1 MDTEKRIIFADK
13 NLIELG
19 FLKNIETDIEVG
31 KENDFEIKMGA
42 GSWDKRLTFDSYA
55 YVPDTEF
62 GGIVK
67 EIESDTS
74 TNMIY
79 ARGYTFRGILSK
91 KVIEPPEGQ
100 DYKVVSGNADVII
113 RNLLE
118 EQGLLSLF
126 AVSDM
131 LEPIEIGS
139 FQIDRYIT
147 LLEGI
152 KKILSSINHR
162 VSIAVVRDEARKVY
176 VRIRIVPIH
185 DFTEELEFSQDGKL
199 NLIATDNRRGINH
212 LICLGKGELK
222 DRIVKHLYVQKNGT
236 IGEEK
241 YYTGIEERTE
251 TYDNNNAEVDELVKN
266 GTEKLQEGMDSK
278 TFKTSVRKDEEGIYE
293 IGDIIAGRDYI
304 TGITV
309 RKPVIGKIYTYSEG
323 TEKIEYKIEGD
334 D

>member
-19 FLKNIETDIEVG
+19 FLKNIEADIEVG
-31 KENDFEIKMGA
+31 KENDFEIKMDA
-42 GSWDKRLTFDSYA
+42 DSWDKRLTFDSYA

-79 ARGYTFRGILSK
+79 ARGYTFRGILEK
-91 KVIEPPEGQ
+91 KVIEPPKGQ
-100 DYKVVSGNADVII
+100 DYKVVSGNVDAIV
-113 RNLLE
+113 RELLE
-118 EQGLLSLF
+118 EQGLLNLF

-131 LEPIEIGS
+131 LEPVEIGT
-139 FQIDRYIT
+139 FRIDRYIT
-147 LLEGI
+147 LLEGL
-152 KKILSSINHR
+152 KKVLASVNHR
-162 VSIAVVRDEARKVY
+162 LSIAAVRDETRKVY

-185 DFTEELEFSQDGKL
+185 DFSEELEFSQDGKL

-251 TYDNNNAEVDELVKN
+251 TYDNNNAEVDELMKN
-266 GTEKLQEGMDSK
+266 GTEKLQERMNSK
-278 TFKTSVRKDEEGIYE
+278 TFKTSVRKDEEGVYE
-293 IGDIIAGRDYI
+293 IGDILAGRDYV
-304 TGITV
+304 TGTTV
-309 RKPVIGKIYTYSEG
+309 KKPIVGKIYTYQSGE
-323 TEKIEYKIEGD
+323 EEIEYKIEGD